1 MQTKMIL
8 NKERSGL
15 MPIKCAICGYE
26 FGVHEWGTNRCP
38 DSDPDIPIYPPGER
52 KFRDTVFV
60 DESKGEI

>member
-1 MQTKMIL
+1 
-8 NKERSGL
+8 